1 MVRPSLS
8 SKNIP
13 RSSSTPNTRIAPNR
27 SGVRS
32 RNSSPAPINNISPI
46 MADLNLSSIR
56 NKPAKLPPIWDCFTL
71 KEASLQGEASANE
84 TTFYTCNICKN
95 VRLNFVVFRR

>member
-56 NKPAKLPPIWDCFTL
+56 NKPAKLSPIWTVLRSKKLVYREKHLLMKLHFTH
-71 KEASLQGEASANE
+71 A
-84 TTFYTCNICKN
+84 I
-95 VRLNFVVFRR
+95 FVKM